1 MPKDILPEQERRTY
15 AALYMRVSTDAQF
28 EEGYSI
34 EQQTEMLTAFCKAK
48 RIENYELY
56 IDPGF
61 SGSNIERPEMQRLI
75 HDIRD
80 GKITHVL
87 VYKLD
92 RLSRSQKDTLY
103 LIEDIF
109 NTHNV
114 TFTSLNENFDTSTPT
129 GKAMLGMM
137 SVFAQLERETI
148 RERTRMGML
157 GRLKEGY
164 WPGGAR
170 TPFGYDYDESQGIL
184 VPNSDAVRVENC
196 FDLLISG
203 YSPDSIAKILGF
215 KYDNTVRN
223 ILTRKTYL
231 GMIEYN
237 DVCYPGKHVP
247 IISEEKFKQ
256 AQNVLNQRSV
266 RREWTSQYLLTG
278 LLVCGKCGAKMRYQK
293 WGKSGVKIVCYSQ
306 QKSKQYLIKDPNCDA
321 PHYWADEV
329 EEKVIATIMRRK
341 VKSSD
346 SGRPQKPLVSH
357 SILDG
362 LYAQRDAEKTKLKRL
377 YALYASGD
385 DTLLAMIE
393 EERKVMSGIEKSIA
407 IEEEK
412 IKSAENPQIDGK
424 NISTILDAWDIM
436 NYAERRAVILEWINS
451 VTVYEGR
458 ISIDFKF

>member
-1 MPKDILPEQERRTY
+1 MARESAPARQRRTR

-34 EQQTEMLTAFCKAK
+34 EQQKEMLEAYCKAK
-48 RIENYELY
+48 RIEEYECY

-61 SGSNIERPEMQRLI
+61 SGSNIERPAMQNLI
-75 HDIRD
+75 RDIRE
-80 GKITHVL
+80 GRITHVL

-103 LIEDIF
+103 LIEDVF
-109 NTHNV
+109 NTHDV

-170 TPFGYDYDESQGIL
+170 TPFGYDYDSAQGTL
-184 VPNSDAVRVENC
+184 VPNADAARVERC
-196 FDLLISG
+196 FELLIAG
-203 YSPDSIAKILGF
+203 YSPDNIARMLGF

-223 ILTRKTYL
+223 ILGRKTYL
-231 GMIEYN
+231 GLIEYN
-237 DVCYPGKHVP
+237 GVCYPGRHAPLV
-247 IISEEKFKQ
+247 SQEVFAR
-256 AQNVLNQRSV
+256 AQRILDQRAA

-278 LLVCGKCGAKMRYQK
+278 LLVCGRCGAKMRYQK
-293 WGKSGVKIVCYSQ
+293 WGNAGVKIVCYSQ
-306 QKSKQYLIKDPNCDA
+306 QRSKPYLVKDPDCDA
-321 PHYWADEV
+321 PHYWADEI
-329 EEKVIATIMRRK
+329 EQKVIEIMMARR
-341 VKSSD
+341 VERSAD
-346 SGRPQKPLVSH
+346 GHPAPIGAQNA
-357 SILDG
+357 LDG
-362 LYAQRDAEKTKLKRL
+362 LRARLEAEKNKLKRL

-385 DTLLAMIE
+385 DALLELIDE
-393 EERKVMSGIEKSIA
+393 QRDIVTGIEKSIA
-407 IEEEK
+407 VEEEK
-412 IKSAENPQIDGK
+412 LRSTRQLQSSCE

-436 NYAERRAVILEWINS
+436 NYAERRAVVLEWINAVIVS
-451 VTVYEGR
+451 EGR
-458 ISIDFKF
+458 ITVDFKF

>member
-1 MPKDILPEQERRTY
+1 MARESAPARQRRTR

-34 EQQTEMLTAFCKAK
+34 EQQKEMLEAYCKAK
-48 RIENYELY
+48 RIEEYECY

-61 SGSNIERPEMQRLI
+61 SGSNIERPAMQNLI
-75 HDIRD
+75 RDIRE
-80 GKITHVL
+80 GRITYVL

-103 LIEDIF
+103 LIEDVF
-109 NTHNV
+109 NTHDV

-170 TPFGYDYDESQGIL
+170 TPFGYDYDSAQGTL
-184 VPNSDAVRVENC
+184 VPNADAARVERC
-196 FDLLISG
+196 FELLIAG
-203 YSPDSIAKILGF
+203 YSPDNIARMLGF

-223 ILTRKTYL
+223 ILGRKTYL
-231 GMIEYN
+231 GLIEYN
-237 DVCYPGKHVP
+237 GVCYPGRHASLV
-247 IISEEKFKQ
+247 SQEVFAR
-256 AQNVLNQRSV
+256 AQRILDQRAA

-278 LLVCGKCGAKMRYQK
+278 LLVCGRCGAKMRYQK
-293 WGKSGVKIVCYSQ
+293 WGNAGVKIVCYSQ
-306 QKSKQYLIKDPNCDA
+306 QRSKPYLVKDPDCDA
-321 PHYWADEV
+321 PHYWADEIEQKVV
-329 EEKVIATIMRRK
+329 EIMMARR
-341 VKSSD
+341 VEQSAD
-346 SGRPQKPLVSH
+346 GHPAPIGAQNA
-357 SILDG
+357 LDG
-362 LYAQRDAEKTKLKRL
+362 LRARLEAEKNKLKRL

-385 DTLLAMIE
+385 DALLELIDE
-393 EERKVMSGIEKSIA
+393 QRDIVTGIEKSIA
-407 IEEEK
+407 VEEEK
-412 IKSAENPQIDGK
+412 LRSTRQLQSSCE

-436 NYAERRAVILEWINS
+436 NYAERRAVVLEWINA
-451 VTVYEGR
+451 VIVNEGR
-458 ISIDFKF
+458 ITVDFKF

>member
-1 MPKDILPEQERRTY
+1 MARDSAPARQRRTR

-34 EQQTEMLTAFCKAK
+34 EQQKEMLEAYCKAK
-48 RIENYELY
+48 RIEEYECY

-61 SGSNIERPEMQRLI
+61 SGSNIERPAMQNLI
-75 HDIRD
+75 RDIRE
-80 GKITHVL
+80 GRITHVL

-103 LIEDIF
+103 LIEDVF
-109 NTHNV
+109 NTHDV

-170 TPFGYDYDESQGIL
+170 TPFGYDYDSAQGTL
-184 VPNSDAVRVENC
+184 VPNADAARVERC
-196 FDLLISG
+196 FELLIAG
-203 YSPDSIAKILGF
+203 YSPDNIARMLGF

-223 ILTRKTYL
+223 ILGRKTYL
-231 GMIEYN
+231 GLIEYN
-237 DVCYPGKHVP
+237 GVCYPGRHAPLV
-247 IISEEKFKQ
+247 SQEVFAR
-256 AQNVLNQRSV
+256 AQRILDQRAA

-278 LLVCGKCGAKMRYQK
+278 LLICGRCGAKMRYQK
-293 WGKSGVKIVCYSQ
+293 WGNAGVKIVCYSQ
-306 QKSKQYLIKDPNCDA
+306 QRSKPYLVKDPDCDA
-321 PHYWADEV
+321 PHYWADEIEQKVV
-329 EEKVIATIMRRK
+329 EIMMARR
-341 VKSSD
+341 VEQSAD
-346 SGRPQKPLVSH
+346 GHPAPIGAQNA
-357 SILDG
+357 LDG
-362 LYAQRDAEKTKLKRL
+362 LRARLEAEKNKLKRL

-385 DTLLAMIE
+385 DALLELIDE
-393 EERKVMSGIEKSIA
+393 QRDIVTGIEKSIA
-407 IEEEK
+407 VEEEK
-412 IKSAENPQIDGK
+412 LRSTRQLQSSCE

-436 NYAERRAVILEWINS
+436 NYAERRAVVLEWINAVIVS
-451 VTVYEGR
+451 EGR
-458 ISIDFKF
+458 ITVDFKF

>member
-1 MPKDILPEQERRTY
+1 MARESAPARQRRTR

-34 EQQTEMLTAFCKAK
+34 EQQKEMLEAYCKAK
-48 RIENYELY
+48 RIEEYECY

-61 SGSNIERPEMQRLI
+61 SGSNIERPAMQNLI
-75 HDIRD
+75 RDIRE
-80 GKITHVL
+80 GRITHVL

-103 LIEDIF
+103 LIEDVF
-109 NTHNV
+109 NTHDV

-170 TPFGYDYDESQGIL
+170 TPFGYDYDSAQGTL
-184 VPNSDAVRVENC
+184 VPNADAARVERC
-196 FDLLISG
+196 FELLIAG
-203 YSPDSIAKILGF
+203 YSPDNIARMLGF

-223 ILTRKTYL
+223 ILGRKTYL
-231 GMIEYN
+231 GLIEYN
-237 DVCYPGKHVP
+237 GVCYPGRHAPLV
-247 IISEEKFKQ
+247 SQEVFAR
-256 AQNVLNQRSV
+256 AQRILDQRAA

-278 LLVCGKCGAKMRYQK
+278 LLVCGRCGAKMRYQK
-293 WGKSGVKIVCYSQ
+293 WGNAGVKIVCYSQ
-306 QKSKQYLIKDPNCDA
+306 QRSKPYLVKDPDCDA
-321 PHYWADEV
+321 PHYWADEIEQKVV
-329 EEKVIATIMRRK
+329 EIMMARR
-341 VKSSD
+341 VEQSAD
-346 SGRPQKPLVSH
+346 GHPAPIGAQNA
-357 SILDG
+357 LDG
-362 LYAQRDAEKTKLKRL
+362 LRARLEAEKNKLKRL

-385 DTLLAMIE
+385 DALLELIDEQRDIVA
-393 EERKVMSGIEKSIA
+393 GIEKSIA
-407 IEEEK
+407 VEEEK
-412 IKSAENPQIDGK
+412 LRSTRQLQSSCE

-436 NYAERRAVILEWINS
+436 NYAERRAVVLEWLNAVIVS
-451 VTVYEGR
+451 EGR
-458 ISIDFKF
+458 ITVDFKF

>member
-1 MPKDILPEQERRTY
+1 MARESAPARQRRTR

-34 EQQTEMLTAFCKAK
+34 EQQKEMLEAYCKAK
-48 RIENYELY
+48 RIEEYECY

-61 SGSNIERPEMQRLI
+61 SGSNIERPAMQNLI
-75 HDIRD
+75 RDIRE
-80 GKITHVL
+80 GRITHVL

-103 LIEDIF
+103 LIEDVF
-109 NTHNV
+109 NTHDV

-170 TPFGYDYDESQGIL
+170 TPFGYDYDSAQGTL
-184 VPNSDAVRVENC
+184 VPNADAARVERC
-196 FDLLISG
+196 FELLIAG
-203 YSPDSIAKILGF
+203 YSPDNIARMLGF

-223 ILTRKTYL
+223 ILGRKTYL
-231 GMIEYN
+231 GLIEYN
-237 DVCYPGKHVP
+237 GVCYPGRHAPLV
-247 IISEEKFKQ
+247 SQEVFAR
-256 AQNVLNQRSV
+256 AQRILDQRAA

-278 LLVCGKCGAKMRYQK
+278 LLVCGRCGAKMRYQK
-293 WGKSGVKIVCYSQ
+293 WGNAGVKIVCYSQ
-306 QKSKQYLIKDPNCDA
+306 QRSKPYLVKDPDCDA
-321 PHYWADEV
+321 PHYWADEIEQKVV
-329 EEKVIATIMRRK
+329 EIMMARR
-341 VKSSD
+341 VEQSAD
-346 SGRPQKPLVSH
+346 GHPAPIGAQNA
-357 SILDG
+357 LDG
-362 LYAQRDAEKTKLKRL
+362 LRARLDAEKNKLKRL

-385 DTLLAMIE
+385 DALLELIDE
-393 EERKVMSGIEKSIA
+393 QRDIVTGIEKSIA
-407 IEEEK
+407 VEEEK
-412 IKSAENPQIDGK
+412 LRSTRQLQSSCE

-436 NYAERRAVILEWINS
+436 NYAERRAVVLEWLNAVIVS
-451 VTVYEGR
+451 EGR
-458 ISIDFKF
+458 ITVDFKF

>member
-1 MPKDILPEQERRTY
+1 MARESAPARQRRTR

-34 EQQTEMLTAFCKAK
+34 EQQKEMLEAYCKAK
-48 RIENYELY
+48 RIEEYECY

-61 SGSNIERPEMQRLI
+61 SGSNIERPAMQNLI
-75 HDIRD
+75 RDIRE
-80 GKITHVL
+80 GRITHVL

-103 LIEDIF
+103 LIEDVF
-109 NTHNV
+109 NTHDV

-170 TPFGYDYDESQGIL
+170 TPFGYDYDSAQGTL
-184 VPNSDAVRVENC
+184 VPNADAARVERC
-196 FDLLISG
+196 FELLIAG
-203 YSPDSIAKILGF
+203 YSPDNIARMLGF

-223 ILTRKTYL
+223 ILGRKTYL
-231 GMIEYN
+231 GLIEYN
-237 DVCYPGKHVP
+237 GVCYPGRHAPLV
-247 IISEEKFKQ
+247 SQEVFAR
-256 AQNVLNQRSV
+256 AQRILDQRAA

-278 LLVCGKCGAKMRYQK
+278 LLICGRCGSKMRYQK
-293 WGKSGVKIVCYSQ
+293 WGNAGVKIVCYSQ
-306 QKSKQYLIKDPNCDA
+306 QRSKPYLVKDPDCDA
-321 PHYWADEV
+321 PHYWADEIEQKVV
-329 EEKVIATIMRRK
+329 EIMMARHVER
-341 VKSSD
+341 SAD
-346 SGRPQKPLVSH
+346 GHPAPIGAQNA
-357 SILDG
+357 LDG
-362 LYAQRDAEKTKLKRL
+362 LRARLEAEKNKLKRL

-385 DTLLAMIE
+385 DALLELIDEQRDIVA
-393 EERKVMSGIEKSIA
+393 GIEKSIA
-407 IEEEK
+407 VEEEK
-412 IKSAENPQIDGK
+412 LRSTQQLQSSCE

-436 NYAERRAVILEWINS
+436 NYAERRAVVLEWINAVIVS
-451 VTVYEGR
+451 EGR
-458 ISIDFKF
+458 ITVDFKF

>member
-1 MPKDILPEQERRTY
+1 MARESAPARQRRTR

-34 EQQTEMLTAFCKAK
+34 EQQKEMLEAYCKAK
-48 RIENYELY
+48 RIEEYECY

-61 SGSNIERPEMQRLI
+61 SGSNIERPAMQNLI
-75 HDIRD
+75 RDIRE
-80 GKITHVL
+80 GRITHVL

-103 LIEDIF
+103 LIEDVF
-109 NTHNV
+109 NTHDV

-170 TPFGYDYDESQGIL
+170 TPFGYDYDSAQGTL
-184 VPNSDAVRVENC
+184 VPNADAARVERC
-196 FDLLISG
+196 FELLIAG
-203 YSPDSIAKILGF
+203 YSPDNIARMLGF

-223 ILTRKTYL
+223 ILGRKTYL
-231 GMIEYN
+231 GLIEYN
-237 DVCYPGKHVP
+237 GVCYPGRHAPLV
-247 IISEEKFKQ
+247 SQEVFAR
-256 AQNVLNQRSV
+256 AQRILDQRAA

-278 LLVCGKCGAKMRYQK
+278 LLVCGRCGAKMRYQK
-293 WGKSGVKIVCYSQ
+293 WGNAGVKIVCYSQ
-306 QKSKQYLIKDPNCDA
+306 QRSKPYLVKDPDCDA
-321 PHYWADEV
+321 PHYWADEIEQKVV
-329 EEKVIATIMRRK
+329 EIMMARR
-341 VKSSD
+341 VEQSAD
-346 SGRPQKPLVSH
+346 GHPAPIGAQNA
-357 SILDG
+357 LDG
-362 LYAQRDAEKTKLKRL
+362 LRARLDAEKNKLKRL

-385 DTLLAMIE
+385 DALLELIDEQRDIVA
-393 EERKVMSGIEKSIA
+393 GIEKSIA
-407 IEEEK
+407 VEEEK
-412 IKSAENPQIDGK
+412 LRSTQQLQSSCE

-436 NYAERRAVILEWINS
+436 NYAERRAVVLEWINAVIVS
-451 VTVYEGR
+451 EGR
-458 ISIDFKF
+458 ITVDFKF

>member
-1 MPKDILPEQERRTY
+1 MARESAPARQRRTR

-34 EQQTEMLTAFCKAK
+34 EQQKEMLEAYCKAK
-48 RIENYELY
+48 RIEEYECY

-61 SGSNIERPEMQRLI
+61 SGSNIERPAMQNLI
-75 HDIRD
+75 RDIRE
-80 GKITHVL
+80 GRITHVL

-103 LIEDIF
+103 LIEDVF
-109 NTHNV
+109 NTHDV

-170 TPFGYDYDESQGIL
+170 TPFGYDYYSAQGTL
-184 VPNSDAVRVENC
+184 VPNADAARVERC
-196 FDLLISG
+196 FELLIAG
-203 YSPDSIAKILGF
+203 YSPDNIARMLGF

-223 ILTRKTYL
+223 ILGRKTYL
-231 GMIEYN
+231 GLIEYN
-237 DVCYPGKHVP
+237 GVCYPGRHAPLV
-247 IISEEKFKQ
+247 SQEVFAR
-256 AQNVLNQRSV
+256 AQRILDQRAA

-278 LLVCGKCGAKMRYQK
+278 LLVCGRCGAKMRYQK
-293 WGKSGVKIVCYSQ
+293 WGHAGVKIVCYSQ
-306 QKSKQYLIKDPNCDA
+306 QRSKPYLVKDPDCDA
-321 PHYWADEV
+321 PHYWADEIEQKVV
-329 EEKVIATIMRRK
+329 EIMMARR
-341 VKSSD
+341 VEQSAD
-346 SGRPQKPLVSH
+346 GHPAPIGAQNA
-357 SILDG
+357 LDG
-362 LYAQRDAEKTKLKRL
+362 LRARLEAEKNKLKRL

-385 DTLLAMIE
+385 DARVEQINE
-393 EERKVMSGIEKSIA
+393 HRDKIDGIKKNKA
-407 IEEEK
+407 EEK
-412 IKSAENPQIDGK
+412 KKKRNTRQHQSSCE

-436 NYAERRAVILEWINS
+436 NYAERRAVVLEWINAVIVS
-451 VTVYEGR
+451 EGR
-458 ISIDFKF
+458 ITVDFKF

>member
-1 MPKDILPEQERRTY
+1 MARESAPARQRRTR

-34 EQQTEMLTAFCKAK
+34 EQQKEMLEAYCKAK
-48 RIENYELY
+48 RIEEYECY

-61 SGSNIERPEMQRLI
+61 SGSNIERPAMQNLI
-75 HDIRD
+75 RDIRE
-80 GKITHVL
+80 GRITHVL

-103 LIEDIF
+103 LIEDVF
-109 NTHNV
+109 NTHDV

-170 TPFGYDYDESQGIL
+170 TPFGYDYDSAQGTL
-184 VPNSDAVRVENC
+184 VPNADAARVERC
-196 FDLLISG
+196 FELLIAG
-203 YSPDSIAKILGF
+203 YSPDNIARMLGF

-223 ILTRKTYL
+223 ILGRKTYL
-231 GMIEYN
+231 GLIEYN
-237 DVCYPGKHVP
+237 GVCYPGRHAPLV
-247 IISEEKFKQ
+247 SQEVFAR
-256 AQNVLNQRSV
+256 AQRILDQRAA

-278 LLVCGKCGAKMRYQK
+278 LLVCGRCGAKMRYQK
-293 WGKSGVKIVCYSQ
+293 WGNAGVKIVCYSQ
-306 QKSKQYLIKDPNCDA
+306 QRSKPYLVKDPDCDA
-321 PHYWADEV
+321 PHYWADEIEQKVV
-329 EEKVIATIMRRK
+329 EIMMARHVER
-341 VKSSD
+341 SAD
-346 SGRPQKPLVSH
+346 GHPAPIGAQNA
-357 SILDG
+357 LDG
-362 LYAQRDAEKTKLKRL
+362 LRARLEAEKNKLKRL

-385 DTLLAMIE
+385 DALLELIDE
-393 EERKVMSGIEKSIA
+393 QRDIVTGIEKSIA
-407 IEEEK
+407 AEEEK
-412 IKSAENPQIDGK
+412 LRSTRQLQSSCE

-436 NYAERRAVILEWINS
+436 NYAERRAVVLEWLNAVIVS
-451 VTVYEGR
+451 EGR
-458 ISIDFKF
+458 ITVDFKF

>member
-1 MPKDILPEQERRTY
+1 MARESAPARQRRTR

-34 EQQTEMLTAFCKAK
+34 EQQKEMLEAYCKAK
-48 RIENYELY
+48 RIEEYECY

-61 SGSNIERPEMQRLI
+61 SGSNIERPAMQNLI
-75 HDIRD
+75 RDIRE
-80 GKITHVL
+80 GRITHVL

-103 LIEDIF
+103 LIEDVF
-109 NTHNV
+109 NTHDV

-170 TPFGYDYDESQGIL
+170 TPFGYDYDSAQGTL
-184 VPNSDAVRVENC
+184 VPNADAARVERC
-196 FDLLISG
+196 FELLIAG
-203 YSPDSIAKILGF
+203 YSPDNIACMLGF

-223 ILTRKTYL
+223 ILGRKTYL
-231 GMIEYN
+231 GLIEYN
-237 DVCYPGKHVP
+237 GVCYPGRHAPLV
-247 IISEEKFKQ
+247 SQEVFAR
-256 AQNVLNQRSV
+256 AQRILDQRAA

-278 LLVCGKCGAKMRYQK
+278 LLVCGRCGAKMRYQK
-293 WGKSGVKIVCYSQ
+293 WGNAGVKIVCYSQ
-306 QKSKQYLIKDPNCDA
+306 QRSKPYLVKDPDCDA
-321 PHYWADEV
+321 PHYWADEIEQKVV
-329 EEKVIATIMRRK
+329 EIMMARR
-341 VKSSD
+341 VEQSAD
-346 SGRPQKPLVSH
+346 GHPAPIGAQNA
-357 SILDG
+357 LDG
-362 LYAQRDAEKTKLKRL
+362 LRARLEAEKNKLKRL

-385 DTLLAMIE
+385 DALLELIDEQRDIVA
-393 EERKVMSGIEKSIA
+393 GIEKSIA
-407 IEEEK
+407 VEEEK
-412 IKSAENPQIDGK
+412 LRSTRQLQSSCE

-436 NYAERRAVILEWINS
+436 NYAERRAVVLEWINAVIVS
-451 VTVYEGR
+451 EGR
-458 ISIDFKF
+458 ITVDFKF

>member
-1 MPKDILPEQERRTY
+1 MARDSAPARQRRTR

-34 EQQTEMLTAFCKAK
+34 EQQKEMLEAYCKAK
-48 RIENYELY
+48 RIEEYECY

-61 SGSNIERPEMQRLI
+61 SGSNIERPAMQNLI
-75 HDIRD
+75 RDIRE
-80 GKITHVL
+80 GRITHVL

-103 LIEDIF
+103 LIEDVF
-109 NTHNV
+109 NTHDV

-170 TPFGYDYDESQGIL
+170 TPFGYDYDSAQGTL
-184 VPNSDAVRVENC
+184 VPNADAARVERC
-196 FDLLISG
+196 FELLIAG
-203 YSPDSIAKILGF
+203 YSPDNIARMLGF

-223 ILTRKTYL
+223 ILGRKTYL
-231 GMIEYN
+231 GLIEYN
-237 DVCYPGKHVP
+237 GVCYPGRHAPLV
-247 IISEEKFKQ
+247 SQEVFAR
-256 AQNVLNQRSV
+256 AQRILDQRAA

-278 LLVCGKCGAKMRYQK
+278 LLVCGRCGAKMRYQK
-293 WGKSGVKIVCYSQ
+293 WGNAGVKIVCYSQ
-306 QKSKQYLIKDPNCDA
+306 QRSKPYLVKDPDCDA
-321 PHYWADEV
+321 PHYWADEIEQKVV
-329 EEKVIATIMRRK
+329 EIMMARR
-341 VKSSD
+341 VEQSAD
-346 SGRPQKPLVSH
+346 GHPAPIGAQNA
-357 SILDG
+357 LDG
-362 LYAQRDAEKTKLKRL
+362 LRARLEAEKNKLKRL

-385 DTLLAMIE
+385 DALLELIDE
-393 EERKVMSGIEKSIA
+393 QRDIVTGIEKSIA
-407 IEEEK
+407 AEEEK
-412 IKSAENPQIDGK
+412 LRSTRQLQSSCE

-436 NYAERRAVILEWINS
+436 NYAERRAVVLEWINAVIVS
-451 VTVYEGR
+451 EGR
-458 ISIDFKF
+458 ITVDFKF

>member
-1 MPKDILPEQERRTY
+1 MARDSAPARQRRTR

-34 EQQTEMLTAFCKAK
+34 EQQKEMLEAYCKAK
-48 RIENYELY
+48 RIEEYECY

-61 SGSNIERPEMQRLI
+61 SGSNIERPAMQNLI
-75 HDIRD
+75 RDIRE
-80 GKITHVL
+80 GRITHVL

-103 LIEDIF
+103 LIEDVF
-109 NTHNV
+109 NTHDV

-170 TPFGYDYDESQGIL
+170 TPFGYDYDSAQGTL
-184 VPNSDAVRVENC
+184 VPNADAARVERC
-196 FDLLISG
+196 FELLIAG
-203 YSPDSIAKILGF
+203 YSPDNIARMLGF

-223 ILTRKTYL
+223 ILGRKTYL
-231 GMIEYN
+231 GLIEYN
-237 DVCYPGKHVP
+237 GVCYPGRHAPLV
-247 IISEEKFKQ
+247 SQEVFAR
-256 AQNVLNQRSV
+256 AQRILDQRAA

-278 LLVCGKCGAKMRYQK
+278 LLVCGRCGAKMRYQK
-293 WGKSGVKIVCYSQ
+293 WGNAGVKIVCYSQ
-306 QKSKQYLIKDPNCDA
+306 QRSKPYLVKDPDCDA
-321 PHYWADEV
+321 PRYWADEI
-329 EEKVIATIMRRK
+329 EQKVIEIMMARR
-341 VKSSD
+341 VEQSAD
-346 SGRPQKPLVSH
+346 GHPAPIGAQNA
-357 SILDG
+357 LDG
-362 LYAQRDAEKTKLKRL
+362 LRARLEAEKNKLKRL

-385 DTLLAMIE
+385 DALLELIDE
-393 EERKVMSGIEKSIA
+393 QRDIVTGIEKSIA
-407 IEEEK
+407 VEEEK
-412 IKSAENPQIDGK
+412 LRSTRQLQSSCE

-436 NYAERRAVILEWINS
+436 NYAERRAVVLEWLNAVIVS
-451 VTVYEGR
+451 EGR
-458 ISIDFKF
+458 ITVDFKF

>member
-1 MPKDILPEQERRTY
+1 MARDSAPARQRRTR

-34 EQQTEMLTAFCKAK
+34 EQQKEMLEAYCKAK
-48 RIENYELY
+48 RIEEYECY

-61 SGSNIERPEMQRLI
+61 SGSNIERPAMQNLI
-75 HDIRD
+75 RDIRE
-80 GKITHVL
+80 GRITHVL

-103 LIEDIF
+103 LIEDVF
-109 NTHNV
+109 NTHDV

-170 TPFGYDYDESQGIL
+170 TPFGYDYDSAQGTL
-184 VPNSDAVRVENC
+184 VPNADAARVERC
-196 FDLLISG
+196 FELLIAG
-203 YSPDSIAKILGF
+203 YSPDNIARMLGF

-223 ILTRKTYL
+223 ILGRKTYL
-231 GMIEYN
+231 GLIEYN
-237 DVCYPGKHVP
+237 GVCYPGRHAPLV
-247 IISEEKFKQ
+247 SEETFAR
-256 AQNVLNQRSV
+256 AQRILDQRAA

-278 LLVCGKCGAKMRYQK
+278 LLICGRCGAKMRYQK
-293 WGKSGVKIVCYSQ
+293 WGNAGVKIVCYSQ
-306 QKSKQYLIKDPNCDA
+306 QRSKPYLVKDPDCDA
-321 PHYWADEV
+321 PHYWADEI
-329 EEKVIATIMRRK
+329 EQKVIEIMMARR
-341 VKSSD
+341 VEQSAD
-346 SGRPQKPLVSH
+346 GHPAPIGAQNA
-357 SILDG
+357 LDG
-362 LYAQRDAEKTKLKRL
+362 LRARLEAEKNKLKRL

-385 DTLLAMIE
+385 DALLELIDE
-393 EERKVMSGIEKSIA
+393 QRDIVTGIEKSIA
-407 IEEEK
+407 VEEEK
-412 IKSAENPQIDGK
+412 LRSTRQLQSSCE

-436 NYAERRAVILEWINS
+436 NYAERRAVVLEWINAVIVS
-451 VTVYEGR
+451 EGR
-458 ISIDFKF
+458 ITVDFKF

>member
-1 MPKDILPEQERRTY
+1 MARESAPARQRRTR

-34 EQQTEMLTAFCKAK
+34 EQQKEMLEAYCKAK
-48 RIENYELY
+48 RIEEYECY

-61 SGSNIERPEMQRLI
+61 SGSNIERPAMQNLI
-75 HDIRD
+75 RDIRE
-80 GKITHVL
+80 GRITHVL

-103 LIEDIF
+103 LIEDVF
-109 NTHNV
+109 NTHDV

-170 TPFGYDYDESQGIL
+170 TPFGYDYDSAQGTL
-184 VPNSDAVRVENC
+184 VPNADAARVERC
-196 FDLLISG
+196 FELLIAG
-203 YSPDSIAKILGF
+203 YSPDNIARMLGF

-223 ILTRKTYL
+223 ILGRKTYL
-231 GMIEYN
+231 GLIEYN
-237 DVCYPGKHVP
+237 GVCYPGRHAPLV
-247 IISEEKFKQ
+247 SQEVFAR
-256 AQNVLNQRSV
+256 AQRILDQRAA

-278 LLVCGKCGAKMRYQK
+278 LLVCGRCGAKMRYQK
-293 WGKSGVKIVCYSQ
+293 WGNAGVKIVCYSQ
-306 QKSKQYLIKDPNCDA
+306 QRSKPYLVKDPDCDA
-321 PHYWADEV
+321 PHYWADEIEQKVV
-329 EEKVIATIMRRK
+329 EIMMARR
-341 VKSSD
+341 VEQSAD
-346 SGRPQKPLVSH
+346 GHPAPIGAQNA
-357 SILDG
+357 LDG
-362 LYAQRDAEKTKLKRL
+362 LRARLEAEKNKLKRL

-385 DTLLAMIE
+385 DALLELIDEQRDIVA
-393 EERKVMSGIEKSIA
+393 GIEKSIA
-407 IEEEK
+407 VEEEK
-412 IKSAENPQIDGK
+412 LRSTRQLQSSCE

-436 NYAERRAVILEWINS
+436 NYAERRAVVLEWINAVIVS
-451 VTVYEGR
+451 EGR
-458 ISIDFKF
+458 ITVDFKF

>member
-1 MPKDILPEQERRTY
+1 MARESAPARQRRTR

-34 EQQTEMLTAFCKAK
+34 EQQKEMLEAYCKAK
-48 RIENYELY
+48 RIEEYECY

-61 SGSNIERPEMQRLI
+61 SGSNIERPAMQNLI
-75 HDIRD
+75 RDIRE
-80 GKITHVL
+80 GRITHVL

-103 LIEDIF
+103 LIEDVF
-109 NTHNV
+109 NTHDV

-170 TPFGYDYDESQGIL
+170 TPFGYDYDSAQGTL
-184 VPNSDAVRVENC
+184 VPNADAARVERC
-196 FDLLISG
+196 FELLIAG
-203 YSPDSIAKILGF
+203 YSPDNIARMLGF

-223 ILTRKTYL
+223 ILGRKTYL
-231 GMIEYN
+231 GLIEYN
-237 DVCYPGKHVP
+237 GVCYPGRHAPLV
-247 IISEEKFKQ
+247 SQEVFAR
-256 AQNVLNQRSV
+256 AQRILDQRAA

-278 LLVCGKCGAKMRYQK
+278 LLVCGRCGAKMRYQK
-293 WGKSGVKIVCYSQ
+293 WGNAGVKIVCYSQ
-306 QKSKQYLIKDPNCDA
+306 QRSKPYLVKDPDCDA
-321 PHYWADEV
+321 PHYWADEIEQKVV
-329 EEKVIATIMRRK
+329 EIMMARR
-341 VKSSD
+341 VEQSAD
-346 SGRPQKPLVSH
+346 GHPAPIGAQNA
-357 SILDG
+357 LDG
-362 LYAQRDAEKTKLKRL
+362 LRARLDAEKNKLKRL

-385 DTLLAMIE
+385 DALLELIDEQRDIVA
-393 EERKVMSGIEKSIA
+393 GIEKSIA
-407 IEEEK
+407 VEEEK
-412 IKSAENPQIDGK
+412 LRSTRQLQSSCE

-436 NYAERRAVILEWINS
+436 NYAERRAVVLEWINAVIVS
-451 VTVYEGR
+451 EGR
-458 ISIDFKF
+458 ITVDFKF

>member
-1 MPKDILPEQERRTY
+1 MARDSAPARQRRTR

-34 EQQTEMLTAFCKAK
+34 EQQKEMLEAYCKAK
-48 RIENYELY
+48 RIEEYECY

-61 SGSNIERPEMQRLI
+61 SGSNIERPAMQNLI
-75 HDIRD
+75 RDIRE
-80 GKITHVL
+80 GRLTHVL

-103 LIEDIF
+103 LIEDVF
-109 NTHNV
+109 NTHDV

-170 TPFGYDYDESQGIL
+170 TPFGYDYDSAQGTL
-184 VPNSDAVRVENC
+184 VPNADAARVERC
-196 FDLLISG
+196 FELLIAG
-203 YSPDSIAKILGF
+203 YSPDNIARMLGF

-223 ILTRKTYL
+223 ILGRKTYL
-231 GMIEYN
+231 GLIEYN
-237 DVCYPGKHVP
+237 GVCYPGRHAPLV
-247 IISEEKFKQ
+247 SQEVFAR
-256 AQNVLNQRSV
+256 AQRILDQRAA

-278 LLVCGKCGAKMRYQK
+278 LLVCGRCGAKMRYQK
-293 WGKSGVKIVCYSQ
+293 WGNAGVKIVCYSQ
-306 QKSKQYLIKDPNCDA
+306 QRSKPYLVKDPDCDA
-321 PHYWADEV
+321 PHYWADEIEQKVV
-329 EEKVIATIMRRK
+329 EIMMARR
-341 VKSSD
+341 VEQSAD
-346 SGRPQKPLVSH
+346 GHPAPIGAQNA
-357 SILDG
+357 LDG
-362 LYAQRDAEKTKLKRL
+362 LRARLEAEKNKLKRL

-385 DTLLAMIE
+385 DALLELIDE
-393 EERKVMSGIEKSIA
+393 QRDIVTGIEKSIA
-407 IEEEK
+407 VEEEK
-412 IKSAENPQIDGK
+412 LRSTRQLQSSCE

-436 NYAERRAVILEWINS
+436 NYAERRAVVLEWLNAVIVS
-451 VTVYEGR
+451 EGR
-458 ISIDFKF
+458 ITVDFKF

>member
-1 MPKDILPEQERRTY
+1 MARESAPARQRRTR

-34 EQQTEMLTAFCKAK
+34 EQQKEMLEAYCKAK
-48 RIENYELY
+48 RIEEYECY

-61 SGSNIERPEMQRLI
+61 SGSNIERPAMQNLI
-75 HDIRD
+75 RDIRE
-80 GKITHVL
+80 GRITHVL

-103 LIEDIF
+103 LIEDVF
-109 NTHNV
+109 NTHDV

-170 TPFGYDYDESQGIL
+170 TPFGYDYDSAQGTL
-184 VPNSDAVRVENC
+184 VPNADAARVERC
-196 FDLLISG
+196 FELLIAG
-203 YSPDSIAKILGF
+203 YSPDNIARMLGF

-223 ILTRKTYL
+223 ILGRKTYL
-231 GMIEYN
+231 GLIEYN
-237 DVCYPGKHVP
+237 GVCYPGRHAPLV
-247 IISEEKFKQ
+247 SQEVFAR
-256 AQNVLNQRSV
+256 AQRILDQRAA

-278 LLVCGKCGAKMRYQK
+278 LLVCGRCGAKMRYQK
-293 WGKSGVKIVCYSQ
+293 WGNAGVKIVCYSQ
-306 QKSKQYLIKDPNCDA
+306 QRSKPYLVKDPDCDA
-321 PHYWADEV
+321 PHYWADEIEQKVV
-329 EEKVIATIMRRK
+329 EIMMARHVER
-341 VKSSD
+341 SAD
-346 SGRPQKPLVSH
+346 GHPAPIGAQNA
-357 SILDG
+357 LDG
-362 LYAQRDAEKTKLKRL
+362 LRARLEAEKNKLKRL

-385 DTLLAMIE
+385 DALLELIDEQRDIVA
-393 EERKVMSGIEKSIA
+393 GIEKSIA
-407 IEEEK
+407 VEEEK
-412 IKSAENPQIDGK
+412 LRSTQQLQSSCE

-436 NYAERRAVILEWINS
+436 NYAERRAVVLEWINAVIVS
-451 VTVYEGR
+451 EGR
-458 ISIDFKF
+458 ITVDFKF

>member
-1 MPKDILPEQERRTY
+1 MARESAPARHRRTR

-34 EQQTEMLTAFCKAK
+34 EQQKEMLEAYCKAK
-48 RIENYELY
+48 RIEEYECY

-61 SGSNIERPEMQRLI
+61 SGSNIERPAMQNLI
-75 HDIRD
+75 RDIRE
-80 GKITHVL
+80 GRITHVL

-103 LIEDIF
+103 LIEDVF
-109 NTHNV
+109 NTHDV

-170 TPFGYDYDESQGIL
+170 TPFGYDYDSAQGTL
-184 VPNSDAVRVENC
+184 VPNADAARVERC
-196 FDLLISG
+196 FELLIAG
-203 YSPDSIAKILGF
+203 YSPDNIARMLGF

-223 ILTRKTYL
+223 ILGRKTYL
-231 GMIEYN
+231 GLIEYN
-237 DVCYPGKHVP
+237 GVCYPGRHAPLV
-247 IISEEKFKQ
+247 SQEVFAR
-256 AQNVLNQRSV
+256 AQRILDQRAA

-278 LLVCGKCGAKMRYQK
+278 LLVCGRCGAKMRYQK
-293 WGKSGVKIVCYSQ
+293 WGNAGVKIVCYSQ
-306 QKSKQYLIKDPNCDA
+306 QRSKPYLVKDPDCDA
-321 PHYWADEV
+321 PHYWADEIEQKVV
-329 EEKVIATIMRRK
+329 EIMMARR
-341 VKSSD
+341 VEQSAD
-346 SGRPQKPLVSH
+346 GHPAPIGAQNA
-357 SILDG
+357 LDG
-362 LYAQRDAEKTKLKRL
+362 LRARLEAEKNKLKRL

-385 DTLLAMIE
+385 DALLELIDEQRDIVA
-393 EERKVMSGIEKSIA
+393 GIEKSIA
-407 IEEEK
+407 VEEEK
-412 IKSAENPQIDGK
+412 LRSTRQLQSSCE

-436 NYAERRAVILEWINS
+436 NYAERRAVVLEWINAVIVS
-451 VTVYEGR
+451 EGR
-458 ISIDFKF
+458 ITVDFKF

>member
-1 MPKDILPEQERRTY
+1 MARDSAPARQRRTR

-34 EQQTEMLTAFCKAK
+34 EQQKEMLEAYCKAK
-48 RIENYELY
+48 RIEEYECY

-61 SGSNIERPEMQRLI
+61 SGSNIERPAMQNLI
-75 HDIRD
+75 RDIRE
-80 GKITHVL
+80 GRITHVL

-103 LIEDIF
+103 LIEDVF
-109 NTHNV
+109 NTHDV

-170 TPFGYDYDESQGIL
+170 TPFGYDYDSAQGTL
-184 VPNSDAVRVENC
+184 VPNADAARVERC
-196 FDLLISG
+196 FELLIAG
-203 YSPDSIAKILGF
+203 YSPDNIARMLGF

-223 ILTRKTYL
+223 ILGRKTYL
-231 GMIEYN
+231 GLIEYN
-237 DVCYPGKHVP
+237 GVCYPGRHAPLV
-247 IISEEKFKQ
+247 SEETFAR
-256 AQNVLNQRSV
+256 AQRILDQRAA

-278 LLVCGKCGAKMRYQK
+278 LLVCGRCGAKMRYQK
-293 WGKSGVKIVCYSQ
+293 WGNAGVKIVCYSQ
-306 QKSKQYLIKDPNCDA
+306 QRSKPYLVKDPDCDA
-321 PHYWADEV
+321 PHYWADEI
-329 EEKVIATIMRRK
+329 EQKVIEIMMARR
-341 VKSSD
+341 VEQSAD
-346 SGRPQKPLVSH
+346 GHPAPIGAQNA
-357 SILDG
+357 LDG
-362 LYAQRDAEKTKLKRL
+362 LRARLEAEKNKLKRL

-385 DTLLAMIE
+385 DALLELIDE
-393 EERKVMSGIEKSIA
+393 QRDIVTGIEKSIA
-407 IEEEK
+407 VEEEK
-412 IKSAENPQIDGK
+412 LRSTRQLQSSCE

-436 NYAERRAVILEWINS
+436 NYAERRAVVLEWLNAVIVS
-451 VTVYEGR
+451 EGR
-458 ISIDFKF
+458 ITVDFKF